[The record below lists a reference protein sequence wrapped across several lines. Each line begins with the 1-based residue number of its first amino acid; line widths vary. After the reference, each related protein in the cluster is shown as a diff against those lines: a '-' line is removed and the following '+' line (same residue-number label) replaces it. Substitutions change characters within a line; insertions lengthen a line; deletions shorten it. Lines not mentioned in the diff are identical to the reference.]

1 LKEVK
6 RHDSI
11 LTVVLDMQVRQKQ
24 TVLNLHNAGIL
35 PEVIAMQ
42 LDISKEEVISIIK
55 DKIRQDQNK
64 GAPTKQASEASS
76 IGMFYLDAVVN
87 IDSIIRSAQLEM
99 WKSLKG
105 EMEFDI
111 STEDTQNALAK
122 AAGSKATF
130 VILYIDIVGSTK
142 LSMTLPVDKL
152 AAIVRA
158 FTREMSIVVSAYGG
172 YVLKYLGDAIL
183 AFFVVTDKSNLY
195 IPCINA
201 VHCARS
207 MIRAVKEGFNPLLNQ
222 EGYPELSVRVGI
234 DVGEVI
240 VVQYG
245 WSVQSSTSN
254 DNRPIITKKA
264 HHDILGYTVSVA
276 SKITGIAEP
285 NQIVIGQHVYDALD
299 SEQRGSFT
307 QLSIPS
313 EMWSYVSSKT
323 GDPYNLYARSSS

>member
-1 LKEVK
+1 
-6 RHDSI
+6 
-11 LTVVLDMQVRQKQ
+11 MQVRQKQ

-55 DKIRQDQNK
+55 DKIRQDQDK
-64 GAPTKQASEASS
+64 GAPTKQASEAS

-87 IDSIIRSAQLEM
+87 IDSIIKSSQLEM

-105 EMEFDI
+105 EMEFNI
-111 STEDTQNALAK
+111 STEDAQNALAK

-142 LSMTLPVDKL
+142 LSMTLPADKL

-158 FTREMSIVVSAYGG
+158 FTHEMSIVVSAYGG

-183 AFFVVTDKSNLY
+183 AFFVVADKSNLY

-245 WSVQSSTSN
+245 WSVQSFTSN
-254 DNRPIITKKA
+254 DGRPIITKKA

-285 NQIVIGQHVYDALD
+285 NQVVIGQYVYDALD
-299 SEQRGSFT
+299 SEQRGAFT

-313 EMWSYVSSKT
+313 EMWGYVSSKT
-323 GDPYNLYARSSS
+323 GDLYNLYARSSS